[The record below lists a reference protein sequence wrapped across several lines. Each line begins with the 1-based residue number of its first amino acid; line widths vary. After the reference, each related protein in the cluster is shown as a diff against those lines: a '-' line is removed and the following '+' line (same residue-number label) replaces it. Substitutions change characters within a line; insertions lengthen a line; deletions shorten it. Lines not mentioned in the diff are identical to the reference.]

1 MVERSTSGVRLQL
14 LRNLREFYPIKVD
27 EIVLISAVQKVLK
40 EITVDQIVQE
50 IKALKEQGYVEVSSV
65 KTPFGKAENF
75 RYKITGQGIEHL
87 QSLEEKGVKAEVIP
101 PKEIESRLVET
112 YDRIKSDMEE
122 MRQSLETSQKVL
134 DKEMEDMRK
143 QIGDHDQ
150 VIKTYFIRVIETF
163 GVFVGLFAVVVV
175 VMGQGLGTA
184 MGGAKTL
191 NDQLVV
197 LIAVTGSL
205 TIVILVLLLG
215 IKLLILMPDK
225 K

>member
-1 MVERSTSGVRLQL
+1 MVEKTTSGVRLQL

-40 EITVDQIVQE
+40 EVSVDNIVQE
-50 IKALKEQGYVEVSSV
+50 IQALKEQGYVEVSSV

-87 QSLEEKGVKAEVIP
+87 QSLEEKGVKTEVIP

-122 MRQSLETSQKVL
+122 MRLSLETSQKTL
-134 DKEMEDMRK
+134 DKQMEDMRK

-197 LIAVTGSL
+197 LVSVTTSL

-215 IKLLILMPDK
+215 IRTLILKPDK

>member
-1 MVERSTSGVRLQL
+1 MVERATSGVRLQL

-40 EITVDQIVQE
+40 EVTVDLIVQE
-50 IKALKEQGYVEVSSV
+50 IQALKEQGFVEVSSV

-87 QSLEEKGVKAEVIP
+87 QSLEERGVKAEVIP

-122 MRQSLETSQKVL
+122 MRLSLETSQKAL

-184 MGGAKTL
+184 MGGAKNL
-191 NDQLVV
+191 YDQLVV
-197 LIAVTGSL
+197 LVTVTTSL

-215 IKLLILMPDK
+215 IKKLILMPDK